1 MSASAALEPRG
12 RLPLASARILP
23 AEPVL
28 SRFVRITVVGPTH
41 PFKGG
46 IAQHTAVLARE
57 LSLRGHDV
65 VVQNWRRQ
73 YPALFYPGQLTI
85 DDPEF
90 PIHRP
95 TRRNLSW
102 NRPDSWWSV
111 GRSARHSDLLL
122 IAHVNPVQ
130 VVPYRVLLAAAKGA
144 GKSIVLAHNVLPH
157 ERSWLDA
164 FLVGR
169 LFGAADRIVTH
180 SRAQQRLA
188 DELSGTEAV
197 MAPIA
202 PFLPPGFVPAH
213 PLPGEH
219 RRLLFF
225 GLVRRYKGL
234 DVALRALAAG
244 PADIELRVAGEF
256 WGGTA
261 PIQALIDELGLRDR
275 VELLPGYA
283 TAERVPGLF
292 SDVDALVLPYRTASG
307 SQGVWTAFQ
316 FGVPVL
322 VTAAG
327 RLADDVTDGVDG
339 LVAAP
344 DDVHSLATAI
354 GEFYRPGVPERMRAA
369 VRPVDPAP
377 YWDRYIAEL
386 LRPGTDRVVR

>member
-1 MSASAALEPRG
+1 MY
-12 RLPLASARILP
+12 
-23 AEPVL
+23 PVL
-28 SRFVRITVVGPTH
+28 SWFVRITVVGPTH

-57 LSLRGHDV
+57 LSLRGHEV

-73 YPALFYPGQLTI
+73 YPARFYPGQLTI
-85 DDPEF
+85 DKPEF
-90 PIHRP
+90 ELHRP

-102 NRPDSWWSV
+102 NRPDSWWRV
-111 GRSARHSDLLL
+111 GRSARHGDLLV
-122 IAHVNPVQ
+122 IAHVNPLQ
-130 VVPYRVLLAAAKGA
+130 VLPYLVLLAAARGVGLKV
-144 GKSIVLAHNVLPH
+144 VLAHNVLPH
-157 ERSWLDA
+157 ERSWFDS
-164 FLVGR
+164 FLVAR

-180 SRAQQRLA
+180 SDAQKSLA
-188 DELSGTEAV
+188 QALSGTEAV

-202 PFLPPGFVPAH
+202 PFLPPGFVSAL

-225 GLVRRYKGL
+225 GLVRPYKGL
-234 DVALRALAAG
+234 DVALRALAMG

-261 PIQALIDELGLRDR
+261 STEALIDELQLRDR

-283 TAERVPGLF
+283 SAEMVPRLF
-292 SDVDALVLPYRTASG
+292 ADVDALVLPYRTATG

-322 VTAAG
+322 VTGAG
-327 RLADDVTDGVDG
+327 RLPADVTEGVDG
-339 LVAAP
+339 LVARP
-344 DDVHSLATAI
+344 DDADSLAQTI
-354 GEFYRPGVPERMRAA
+354 REFYRPGVPEQMRAA

-377 YWDRYIAEL
+377 YWDRYISEL
-386 LRPGTDRVVR
+386 VGTGTDRVER